1 MSNYSEITVVSL
13 AVVFSLVTQRS
24 SEERCVTTK
33 IKGEV
38 TGLDSYPDTDTCVRA
53 CSQGSGGSRRGEVPH
68 LPVVKKYLCS
78 HAAPGTRG
86 EVQNAITWS
95 LSTHINK
102 GLSFVL
108 MKLLFA
114 LMSLLQAKR

>member
-1 MSNYSEITVVSL
+1 MCL
-13 AVVFSLVTQRS
+13 
-24 SEERCVTTK
+24 
-33 IKGEV
+33 
-38 TGLDSYPDTDTCVRA
+38 RA
-53 CSQGSGGSRRGEVPH
+53 CSHGSGGPQRGEVPH

-78 HAAPGTRG
+78 HAAPGMRG

-102 GLSFVL
+102 ELSFVL

-114 LMSLLQAKR
+114 SMSLLQTKL